1 MEYHQ
6 EAMLIWLSCNIWCG
20 LEARRKS
27 SGLPHGTLF
36 RSGTE
41 GVIRKGLLEADLV
54 EGIVGLPSALFY
66 NWVFQPLF
74 GLSIK
79 NKTIQKRQSNHY

>member
-1 MEYHQ
+1 MV
-6 EAMLIWLSCNIWCG
+6 LC
-20 LEARRKS
+20 
-27 SGLPHGTLF
+27 F

-66 NWVFQPLF
+66 NWVFQKLY
-74 GLSIK
+74 LDY
-79 NKTIQKRQSNHY
+79 Q